1 MAEIRREKLKK
12 TLLLIFGAL
21 LAIVTIVVL
30 ITTIIGA
37 KNGRIS
43 REDYLAHYFYIGIII
58 FFSLPPFTLYFI
70 ERHVKKS
77 LVGPMANQARSPSY
91 FITGL
96 VITVFAFLLSQI
108 VRLLIFPCEGMCV
121 RGFARNFYLLPIV
134 AIGIA
139 FTISGAMTLFSKKHP
154 DNDRINVTLW
164 IIYFVVLFVED
175 ITFLFDVL
183 L

>member
-1 MAEIRREKLKK
+1 M
-12 TLLLIFGAL
+12 
-21 LAIVTIVVL
+21 AIVTIVVL

-37 KNGRIS
+37 QNGRIS

-58 FFSLPPFTLYFI
+58 FFSLPPFVLYFI

-139 FTISGAMTLFSKKHP
+139 FTVSGAMTLFSKKHP
-154 DNDRINVTLW
+154 DNDKINVTLW

-175 ITFLFDVL
+175 ITFMFDVL

>member
-1 MAEIRREKLKK
+1 M
-12 TLLLIFGAL
+12 
-21 LAIVTIVVL
+21 AIVTIVVL

-37 KNGRIS
+37 QNGRIS

-58 FFSLPPFTLYFI
+58 FFSLPPFVLYFI

-121 RGFARNFYLLPIV
+121 RDFARNFYLLPIV

-139 FTISGAMTLFSKKHP
+139 FTVSGAMTLFSKKHP
-154 DNDRINVTLW
+154 DNDKINVTLW

-175 ITFLFDVL
+175 ITFMFDVL

>member
-37 KNGRIS
+37 QNGRIS

-139 FTISGAMTLFSKKHP
+139 FTVSGAMTLFSKKHP
-154 DNDRINVTLW
+154 DNDKINVTLW

>member
-12 TLLLIFGAL
+12 TLLIITGAT
-21 LAIVTIVVL
+21 LAIATIIVL

-37 KNGRIS
+37 KQGTIS

-58 FFSLPPFTLYFI
+58 FFSLPPLVLYYI
-70 ERHVKKS
+70 EKHVKKS
-77 LVGPMANQARSPSY
+77 LVGPLADQARSPSY
-91 FITGL
+91 LITGL
-96 VITVFAFLLSQI
+96 IITIVAGLLTLI

-139 FTISGAMTLFSKKHP
+139 FTVSGAMTLFSKKHP
-154 DNDRINVTLW
+154 NNDKLNVTLW
-164 IIYFVVLFVED
+164 ILYFVVLFVED

>member
-37 KNGRIS
+37 QNGKIS

-139 FTISGAMTLFSKKHP
+139 FTVSGAMTLFSKKHP
-154 DNDRINVTLW
+154 DNDKINVTLW

-175 ITFLFDVL
+175 ITFMFDVL